1 MSETDGPATVDVALA
16 VPVKS
21 GKLLVARRPAGGHL
35 AGQWEF
41 PGGKV
46 DPGEQPEGTARR
58 ELQEE
63 TGLTVTELEPLLVFV
78 YEYPDRSL
86 RLHAYLAR
94 DPRGALCEGP
104 QEWSW
109 KSLAELRDLEMP
121 PANEQILRALRWRIE
136 PAAR

>member
-63 TGLTVTELEPLLVFV
+63 TGLTVT
-78 YEYPDRSL
+78 
-86 RLHAYLAR
+86 
-94 DPRGALCEGP
+94 
-104 QEWSW
+104 
-109 KSLAELRDLEMP
+109 DLEQMIEHGLMD
-121 PANEQILRALRWRIE
+121 PALTRFGLAQQLPRPSLLSLPSKLIGPSRAVNGSK
-136 PAAR
+136 